1 MFSCDWCHSDL
12 KLKCL
17 PEITEYFMLC
27 GVVQKLA
34 GMTGTAKT
42 EASEFS
48 NIYKLEAIVVP
59 TNVPTK
65 RTDNPDVVFGKEQ
78 GVPAPVPW

>member
-1 MFSCDWCHSDL
+1 
-12 KLKCL
+12 
-17 PEITEYFMLC
+17 
-27 GVVQKLA
+27 
-34 GMTGTAKT
+34 MTGTAKT

-65 RTDNPDVVFGKEQ
+65 RTDNPDVVFGKES
-78 GVPAPVPW
+78 GAPAPVTRQCIGEGTLPLRTFPHRHSTQA

>member
-1 MFSCDWCHSDL
+1 
-12 KLKCL
+12 
-17 PEITEYFMLC
+17 
-27 GVVQKLA
+27 
-34 GMTGTAKT
+34 MTGTAKT

-65 RTDNPDVVFGKEQ
+65 RTDNPDVVFGKES
-78 GVPAPVPW
+78 GAPAPVPRQCTGQGTLPLKQAPIAISLRHEMEEEEW